1 MLLTT
6 GQAPPYCFI
15 FQMFRKT
22 RIANGIKT
30 SSRFQDFRLKYCG
43 KEFLQLTF
51 LHFLFPQKSQR
62 Q

>member
-22 RIANGIKT
+22 RIANSIKT

-51 LHFLFPQKSQR
+51 LQIKLQ
-62 Q
+62 